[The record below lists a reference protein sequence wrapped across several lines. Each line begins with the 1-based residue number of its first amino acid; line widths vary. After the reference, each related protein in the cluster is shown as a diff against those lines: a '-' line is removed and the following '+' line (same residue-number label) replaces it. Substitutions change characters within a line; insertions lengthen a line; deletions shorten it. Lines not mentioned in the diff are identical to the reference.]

1 VKIRS
6 CRILTSISGRTGNEM
21 NFFRIITVTMYFTK
35 KNKIKEN
42 ESKRHGGQEIISK
55 RERIVRC

>member
-35 KNKIKEN
+35 KKFKEN